1 MSRRVTGTICPTAG
15 HVAYYTEGSSVEV
28 SPQDRVTAPE
38 RPGLAPAAA
47 APAARRWWQ
56 GGLRIPVGL
65 WSFLVFA
72 AVLLARNAYLFSTK
86 IYENQ
91 DYAANTIAVLQAK
104 HFQLLLGN
112 YSKENFYHPGPA
124 FLYVMAAGESLFH
137 DALHLVPTP
146 FNGQF
151 LAILLLNAALMAAAV
166 ALIAR
171 HAGSIRVTLAC
182 ALAVLLFV
190 ALHPLTVNSPWFP
203 YLYFAPALLL
213 LVSAASV
220 ATGETFA
227 LPVLALSASLCI
239 HGQAEFLIFAP
250 LIVIVA
256 LTGHLLA
263 RRKTQARMLGTAWHW
278 IAAGVVSALFALPIV
293 IYTAQHWPG
302 QFGHYLWYGRH
313 VGKTQIHHTLITSIS
328 YTMRFWWPGKPSTAY
343 GDLPGAVI
351 ALILS
356 AVAVLLALR
365 CPEPRLRRFLL
376 WSLALAGVMTVI
388 FVYYAQTAISD
399 NNLRNQSYLGYFTWA
414 APLIVVLVIAAG
426 AVVHLRDGRTVVL
439 PLVAGVVAAA
449 VVATLV
455 PHYQDDRWDPP
466 AKYLGVPQLPQL
478 VRTMAAASGGRPIV
492 IRIHQGAWF
501 DAVGVAAY
509 GDRTGRRACVV
520 GPARWGVL
528 FRSQSV
534 CTPAEIRTGVTF
546 WFSSPADNQ
555 IPAGQTLVSRLPDAL
570 ITRQL
575 PA

>member
-1 MSRRVTGTICPTAG
+1 M
-15 HVAYYTEGSSVEV
+15 EV
-28 SPQDRVTAPE
+28 SPSERVTAPE
-38 RPGLAPAAA
+38 RPGTATAATETAAA
-47 APAARRWWQ
+47 ATAVAARRWWQ

-72 AVLLARNAYLFSTK
+72 AVLLARNAYLFSTR

-112 YSKENFYHPGPA
+112 YSKQNFYHPGPA

-146 FNGQF
+146 FNGQV
-151 LAILLLNAALMAAAV
+151 LAILLVNAALMAAALAV
-166 ALIAR
+166 IAR
-171 HAGSIRVTLAC
+171 HAASTRVTLAC
-182 ALAVLLFV
+182 ALVALLFI

-203 YLYFAPALLL
+203 YLYFAPALLM

-227 LPVLALSASLCI
+227 LPVLALSACLCI
-239 HGQAEFLIFAP
+239 HGQAEFLVFAP

-256 LTGHLLA
+256 LAGHFWI
-263 RRKTQARMLGTAWHW
+263 RRKNQAKIFGTAWHW
-278 IAAGVVSALFALPIV
+278 ISAAVVSALFALPVV
-293 IYTAQHWPG
+293 IFTAQHWPG
-302 QFGHYLWYGRH
+302 EFGHYLWYARH
-313 VGKTQIHHTLITSIS
+313 VGKSRIHHTLITSLS

-343 GDLPGAVI
+343 GDVPGAVI
-351 ALILS
+351 ALVVT
-356 AVAVLLALR
+356 AVAVILALR
-365 CPEPRLRRFLL
+365 CPVPGLRRFLL
-376 WSLALAGVMTVI
+376 WSIAMAGVMTVI

-439 PLVAGVVAAA
+439 PLVAGVAAAA

-466 AKYLGVPQLPQL
+466 AKYLGVPQLPQV

-492 IRIHQGAWF
+492 IRIQHGAWF
-501 DAVGVAAY
+501 DAVGVVAY

-534 CTPAEIRTGVTF
+534 CTPAEVRSGVTY
-546 WFSSPADNQ
+546 WFSSPTDQQ
-555 IPAGQTLVSRLPDAL
+555 IPPGQVLVTRLPEAL
-570 ITRQL
+570 VTRQL
-575 PA
+575 PT